1 MHQSSHVAHNRSF
14 WDADA
19 DDYQAA
25 HGADLKARAL
35 AWGAFRIPES
45 ELGVLGNVAGLDV
58 LELGC
63 GGAQWSAALD
73 ARGARC
79 TGLDVSGAQLAH
91 ARAHAPILPLVQA
104 SGEILPFCA
113 DAFDVVFCDHGATSF
128 CDPADILPEVARV
141 LRPGG
146 LFAFCATDPLVY
158 LTWDNDK
165 EKQTRRLNRGV
176 DDLGRVDFSDDG
188 TIDWVST
195 PGQWIANFRAHGFT
209 IEALYELRPPE
220 DATTTYADFVPYKW
234 ARRWPAEQI
243 WRVRRAER

>member
-1 MHQSSHVAHNRSF
+1 MQQPPTHVAHNRAF

-25 HGADLKARAL
+25 HGADLEARAL
-35 AWGAFRIPES
+35 AWGAFRAPES
-45 ELGVLGNVAGLDV
+45 ELGVLGEVVGRDL

-63 GGAQWSAALD
+63 GGAQWSAALA

-79 TGLDVSGAQLAH
+79 TGLDLSGAQLAH

-104 SGEILPFCA
+104 SGEMLPFRA
-113 DAFDVVFCDHGATSF
+113 RAFDIVFCDHGATSF
-128 CDPADILPEVARV
+128 CDPAHVLPEVARV

-146 LFAFCATDPLVY
+146 LFAFCVTDPLVY

-165 EKQTRRLNRGV
+165 QKQTKKLRLEV
-176 DDLGRVDFSDDG
+176 DDLGRVDNGCG
-188 TIDWVST
+188 TVDWVST

-209 IEALYELRPPE
+209 IETLHELRPSE
-220 DATTTYADFVPYKW
+220 GATTTYPDFVPYKW

-243 WRVRRAER
+243 WRVRRV